1 MSNAVALAVLAGVAS
16 AALFLS
22 LSSGLPGMVLLSYFV
37 QLPLLLVGLTLGL
50 TPVLIA
56 TASAGAIGWL
66 IAGGLAALT
75 FIVIIGLPSL
85 VLVRQAL
92 LNRPAADGTTVE
104 WYPPGP
110 LLAQLTALAAAG
122 VLLAFLMFAGE
133 EGGLVGAVEGFLEGA
148 LIELGATGPGMDLA
162 GALRGSAALFPGI
175 MAASWL
181 LMVAV
186 NAMLAQSLAV
196 RLRRNVRPTPDIA
209 RLALPRWL
217 SFGTVAAAVLSLVG
231 GGGGVGFLGRSLL
244 VLLLVPYL
252 FQGLAV
258 AHAFARRWG
267 LPQLALVAFYVVLV
281 LLGWPALLIVI
292 LGLVEDWAQLRRRAT

>member
-1 MSNAVALAVLAGVAS
+1 MMSNAVALAVLAGVAS

-22 LSSGLPGMVLLSYFV
+22 LSFGLPGTVLLSYFV

-50 TPVLIA
+50 TPALIA
-56 TASAGAIGWL
+56 TVSAGAICVL

-75 FIVIIGLPSL
+75 FAVVVALPVL

-92 LNRPAADGTTVE
+92 LNRVGADGTTVE

-110 LLAQLTALAAAG
+110 LLAQMTALAAAAL
-122 VLLAFLMFAGE
+122 VIAFLMFAGE
-133 EGGLVGAVEGFLEGA
+133 EGGLVGAVEGFLEEA
-148 LIELGATGPGMDLA
+148 LVELGAAGPGAELT
-162 GALRGSAALFPGI
+162 GAVRQSAALFPGI

-196 RLRRNVRPTPDIA
+196 RLRRNIRPTPDIA

-231 GGGGVGFLGRSLL
+231 GGGLGFLGQSLL
-244 VLLLVPYL
+244 VLFLVPYL
-252 FQGLAV
+252 ERDIETEGA
-258 AHAFARRWG
+258 
-267 LPQLALVAFYVVLV
+267 
-281 LLGWPALLIVI
+281 
-292 LGLVEDWAQLRRRAT
+292 